1 MSKRVLVTGG
11 ASGLG
16 LALTELMVAR
26 GDTVLVVDLAEERP
40 DTVPEGAAYRRLD
53 VRSQQDWDAALAW
66 VRETWGG
73 LDLLVNNAGIA
84 TGGRI
89 DVEAIADW
97 ERVVDI
103 NLLGVARGC
112 HTFTPLLKEQRSGH
126 IVNVASLA
134 GLVHGPGM
142 ASYNATKAGVVAI
155 SETLQFELG
164 PWDIDVSVVC
174 PAFFRTNLHQSFAGK
189 DAAMQEAGSPPDHPG
204 QGRCRAHRGDRA
216 QGHRQRRRRSSSPT
230 GSATRPTSSSA
241 SPGPLYDRMLTA
253 QAARLAKPSRRRPRG
268 LRAVS
273 AVAGAAPVR
282 DEDAFDV
289 ERVATVA
296 ARERFRRAGARRHA
310 RGAAVRR
317 RCLQP
322 HLPAPVCR
330 WAGIRWP

>member
-1 MSKRVLVTGG
+1 MSRRVLVTGG

-40 DTVPEGAAYRRLD
+40 DSVPEGAAYRRLD

-89 DVEAIADW
+89 DVEAIPDW

-112 HTFTPLLKEQRSGH
+112 HTFTPLLKEQRRGH

-155 SETLQFELG
+155 SETLSFELG
-164 PWDIDVSVVC
+164 PWGIDVSVIC
-174 PAFFRTNLHQSFAGK
+174 PAFFRTNLHRSFAGK
-189 DAAMQEAGSPPDHPG
+189 DAAMQEAGMRLITQAKVDAKHIAAIALKG
-204 QGRCRAHRGDRA
+204 IDKRKKIILTYRL
-216 QGHRQRRRRSSSPT
+216 GHRAYLSKRFAR
-230 GSATRPTSSSA
+230 
-241 SPGPLYDRMLTA
+241 PLYDRMLTA
-253 QAARLAKPSRRRPRG
+253 QAARLA
-268 LRAVS
+268 
-273 AVAGAAPVR
+273 
-282 DEDAFDV
+282 
-289 ERVATVA
+289 
-296 ARERFRRAGARRHA
+296 RRAGADPEDF
-310 RGAAVRR
+310 V
-317 RCLQP
+317 P
-322 HLPAPVCR
+322 
-330 WAGIRWP
+330 